1 MQNESGDF
9 EKMQQQAIKRAK
21 EMQQKSS
28 TATQGEKPKRPPQE
42 NERQNLQQQN
52 RQAENFNFQGGR
64 FNGNS
69 NGFGSENKH
78 RSGGQPQH
86 PQEQKKEQREC
97 NDEKNP
103 LASLLNLDGDMS
115 MILPLVLLLSK
126 EGADEIMILALLY
139 IMS

>member
-1 MQNESGDF
+1 MQNENNDF

-28 TATQGEKPKRPPQE
+28 PPGTQGEKPQRPPQE
-42 NERQNLQQQN
+42 NERFVGQQAN
-52 RQAENFNFQGGR
+52 RSAER
-64 FNGNS
+64 FNRPHS
-69 NGFGSENKH
+69 HPKQDGFEGANKPPHENHTQCREEPKN
-78 RSGGQPQH
+78 
-86 PQEQKKEQREC
+86 EQREC
-97 NDEKNP
+97 HDDKNP
-103 LASLLNLDGDMS
+103 LASLLNLDSDMS